1 MGLCEVNLEGNQLN
15 DRSVSDLITFLKDD
29 SWTKCINLKKNNI
42 RMEGVKQFAL
52 LLKSNTS
59 LISLDLRQNE
69 GLTKEYSRYI
79 YKKLVLNM

>member
-42 RMEGVKQFAL
+42 RMEGVK
-52 LLKSNTS
+52 
-59 LISLDLRQNE
+59 
-69 GLTKEYSRYI
+69 
-79 YKKLVLNM
+79 